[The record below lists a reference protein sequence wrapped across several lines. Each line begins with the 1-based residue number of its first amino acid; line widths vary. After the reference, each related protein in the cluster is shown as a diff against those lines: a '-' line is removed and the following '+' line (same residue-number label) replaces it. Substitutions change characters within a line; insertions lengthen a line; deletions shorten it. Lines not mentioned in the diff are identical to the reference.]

1 MIMPD
6 HYEVIIRSVAALG
19 LLLTGARIVGKQT
32 ISQMTVFD
40 FTAAITL
47 GAIAANL
54 SFNTS
59 IKAQNFI
66 IALIIFV
73 LIFFIIEWI
82 SLKSRKA
89 RKILAGD
96 PTVVIQD
103 GEILEHNMR
112 KMRYALD
119 YLNQQLREKD
129 VFDIQEVLFAV
140 VETNGTLTVLKKPQ
154 FRSVT
159 KKDIGVSAQEASRL
173 PIELIMDGEV
183 IGKNLN
189 ENNGA
194 ASLLRKELDKRQLN
208 EKDVMYAVLSA
219 NGNIYID
226 LYKDHVQNPVDM
238 E

>member
-1 MIMPD
+1 MEENF
-6 HYEVIIRSVAALG
+6 EVLLRSVTALG

-66 IALIIFV
+66 LSLIIFV
-73 LIFFIIEWI
+73 LVFFLIELV

-89 RKILAGD
+89 RKFLAGD
-96 PTVVIQD
+96 PAVVIQN
-103 GEILEHNMR
+103 GRILEHNMK

-129 VFDIQEVLFAV
+129 VFDIQEVLFAI

-159 KKDIGVSAQEASRL
+159 KQDIGAPSQEEQRL
-173 PIELIMDGEV
+173 PIEMIMDGEV
-183 IGKNLN
+183 IEKNLSEN
-189 ENNGA
+189 EGA
-194 ASLLRKELDKRQLN
+194 RIWLRRELERRNLEEKE
-208 EKDVMYAVLSA
+208 VVYAVLAA
-219 NGNIYID
+219 NGMVYID
-226 LYKDHVQNPVDM
+226 TYKDHISRPVD
-238 E
+238 EE